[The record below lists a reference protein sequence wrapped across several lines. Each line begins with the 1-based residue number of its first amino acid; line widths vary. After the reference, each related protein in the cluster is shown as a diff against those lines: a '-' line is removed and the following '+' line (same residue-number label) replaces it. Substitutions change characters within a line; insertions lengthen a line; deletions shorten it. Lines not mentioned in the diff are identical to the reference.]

1 LSVPA
6 ITSAA
11 SIELVISGNDVLD
24 CEGIAYQARLVLGVA
39 PSTTFLLQL
48 DNENSTQNS
57 LPNPYQSSIQ
67 QTRPTCVLCLL

>member
-24 CEGIAYQARLVLGVA
+24 CEGIAYQERLVLGVA

-48 DNENSTQNS
+48 DNENSTHHI
-57 LPNPYQSSIQ
+57 Y
-67 QTRPTCVLCLL
+67 TCIFRDVPIPVFKMIRWG